1 MMRLSFVIIRRH
13 HRRVIEWEA
22 RGGRNDQSP
31 AACILSPLQR
41 HLAAILVTRH
51 WIPFHDASIKANK
64 LK

>member
-22 RGGRNDQSP
+22 RGGSNDQSP
-31 AACILSPLQR
+31 ATGFLSPPQR

-51 WIPFHDASIKANK
+51 RIPFHLHLN
-64 LK
+64 